1 MEELAEETG
10 FSEEVVRKSLESY
23 KKCRSLDAPVDEDSD
38 TSLSGL
44 MEDKEVERPD
54 YDLAYNESIHIQ
66 AQQLLDILPPRE
78 ASVLKLFFGI
88 DRKYPMN
95 LGDISDQMGISRE
108 RVRQI
113 KDRGLDML
121 RMASKKMEVDFSL
134 N

>member
-1 MEELAEETG
+1 LEEIAEETG
-10 FSEEVVRKSLESY
+10 FSEEVVKKSLESY
-23 KKCRSLDAPVDEDSD
+23 KKCRSLDAPIDEDGDS
-38 TSLSGL
+38 SLGGL
-44 MEDKEVERPD
+44 MEDHQIERPD
-54 YDLAYNESIHIQ
+54 T
-66 AQQLLDILPPRE
+66 
-78 ASVLKLFFGI
+78 SVLKLFFGI

-95 LGDISDQMGISRE
+95 LGDISDMMGISRE

>member
-1 MEELAEETG
+1 MRDQWRNIFWG
-10 FSEEVVRKSLESY
+10 IWCRKN
-23 KKCRSLDAPVDEDSD
+23 
-38 TSLSGL
+38 
-44 MEDKEVERPD
+44 
-54 YDLAYNESIHIQ
+54 DL
-66 AQQLLDILPPRE
+66 LC
-78 ASVLKLFFGI
+78 LKLFFGI

-95 LGDISDQMGISRE
+95 LGDISDLMGISRE